1 VLVIQSRVSVFCLLR
16 DSAGSFGL
24 LCLFVTCY
32 LSSPLVDV
40 DVVSGG
46 VRMAGSFTEPWPCFR
61 APVDGDG
68 GAGSLV
74 VDVAKAGLVLL
85 ASAPFWAQPF
95 SVRPISQPG
104 TNTTFHR
111 ETSCD
116 RCQVASCCVGIYT
129 DARRGFHIHD
139 CCAAN
144 RVSCSV

>member
-1 VLVIQSRVSVFCLLR
+1 MLVIQSRVSVFCLLR

-74 VDVAKAGLVLL
+74 VDVAKGGAGVVGVCPFLGPAVFCPTHQSTWNQHNLSSRDIVRSMPGRFVLCRHL
-85 ASAPFWAQPF
+85 
-95 SVRPISQPG
+95 
-104 TNTTFHR
+104 H
-111 ETSCD
+111 
-116 RCQVASCCVGIYT
+116 
-129 DARRGFHIHD
+129 
-139 CCAAN
+139 
-144 RVSCSV
+144 

>member
-74 VDVAKAGLVLL
+74 VDVAKGGAGV
-85 ASAPFWAQPF
+85 AGVCPFLGPAVFCPTLNLEPTQAF
-95 SVRPISQPG
+95 MKRYRAI
-104 TNTTFHR
+104 
-111 ETSCD
+111 
-116 RCQVASCCVGIYT
+116 
-129 DARRGFHIHD
+129 DAGSSFMLCRHLH
-139 CCAAN
+139 
-144 RVSCSV
+144 